1 MNENKIM
8 NTNDAP
14 VAKWAEVFVTL
25 KGKRYAML
33 MCKNFEGKA
42 NVSTQDV
49 PRMGSVIMG
58 KKATTVELS
67 FTMIIYKS
75 TEIFDD
81 VLDQFIKTGV
91 MPTFDVQTS
100 NEDPATSVGRST
112 KVYNDCVL
120 DGDVLL
126 SLAGSEDDFIEQE
139 ISGFAGG
146 YTRPEKFHNPAYM

>member
-1 MNENKIM
+1 MDSTKIM
-8 NTNDAP
+8 ATNDAP
-14 VAKWAEVFVTL
+14 VAKFAEVFVTL
-25 KGKRYAML
+25 NGKRYTML

-42 NVSTQDV
+42 NISNQDV
-49 PRMGSVIMG
+49 PRMGSIIMG
-58 KKATTVELS
+58 KKPTTVELS
-67 FTMIIYKS
+67 FSMTIYKC

-81 VLDQFIKTGV
+81 VLDTFIKTGV
-91 MPTFDVQTS
+91 MPTMDIQTS
-100 NEDPATSVGRST
+100 NEDPATSMGRTT

-146 YTRPEKFHNPAYM
+146 YTRPEKYKNPAYM

>member
-1 MNENKIM
+1 MDNKVM

-14 VAKWAEVFVTL
+14 VAKFAEVFVKL
-25 KGKRYAML
+25 GEKRYKML

-42 NVSTQDV
+42 SISNQDV

-58 KKATTVELS
+58 KKPTTVELP
-67 FTMIIYKS
+67 FTMTIYKC

-81 VLDQFIKTGV
+81 VLDTFIKTGV
-91 MPTFDVQTS
+91 MPPFDIQTS
-100 NEDPATSVGRST
+100 NDDPSTSVGRST
-112 KVYNDCVL
+112 KSYNDCVL

-146 YTRPEKFHNPAYM
+146 YTRGEKYKNPTYM

>member
-1 MNENKIM
+1 MNQNKIM

-25 KGKRYAML
+25 NGKRYAML

-42 NVSTQDV
+42 SISTQDV

-58 KKATTVELS
+58 KKPTTVEIS
-67 FTMIIYKS
+67 FTMTIYKC

-81 VLDQFIKTGV
+81 VLDQFIKTGA

-126 SLAGSEDDFIEQE
+126 SLAGSEDDYIEQE

-146 YTRPEKFHNPAYM
+146 YTRPEKFSNPAYM

>member
-1 MNENKIM
+1 MNTNKVM

-14 VAKWAEVFVTL
+14 VAKWAEVFVTR
-25 KGKRYAML
+25 GNNRYAML

-42 NVSTQDV
+42 SISTQDV

-58 KKATTVELS
+58 KKPTTVELS
-67 FTMIIYKS
+67 FTMTIYKC

-81 VLDQFIKTGV
+81 VLDDFIKTGV
-91 MPTFDVQTS
+91 MPLLEIQTS
-100 NEDPATSVGRST
+100 NEDPATSMGRST
-112 KVYNDCVL
+112 KIYNDCVL

-146 YTRPEKFHNPAYM
+146 YTRPEKYRNPAYM